1 MTIRTGDLVSSAARA
16 LRANPLRSLL
26 TALGVIIGVA
36 SVVAS
41 VALGQGAQASVE
53 RSISSLGSNL
63 LIVVPGSQAAGGV
76 RGGAGG
82 QNTLTLRDA
91 EAIAAEVSNIDA
103 VAPTQRAGAQIVAE
117 GANWQTR
124 IEGVTP
130 AFQTARDWEVS
141 AGRFIEDR
149 DVRQSRAV
157 VVLGA
162 TVARELFPDIDP
174 IGQEVRIQ
182 RGSYEVIGILD
193 EKGQGGFGQDQDDLA
208 LAPITTVKRR
218 IAGRFSRPDTV
229 SQISIK
235 AASASAIRQVQ
246 EDIESLLRQRHR
258 IQPGETDDF
267 TVQNVA
273 TIAEAA
279 EETTQVFT
287 ILLGSIAGVSLLVG
301 GVGIMN
307 IMLVSVT
314 ERTREI
320 GLRKALGARRR
331 DILAQFGLEA
341 IALSLVGGL
350 IGLGLGAG
358 IAWGVT
364 SAFDLPFIVG
374 AQSAIMAF
382 TFSALV
388 GVIFGAYP
396 AWRAA
401 RLDPIEAL
409 RRE

>member
-1 MTIRTGDLVSSAARA
+1 
-16 LRANPLRSLL
+16 L

-53 RSISSLGSNL
+53 RSINSLGSNL
-63 LIVVPGSQAAGGV
+63 LIVVPGAQRSGGFS
-76 RGGAGG
+76 GGAGG
-82 QNTLTLRDA
+82 ANTLTLRDA
-91 EAIAAEVSNIDA
+91 DAIASEVANVDV
-103 VAPTQRAGAQIVAE
+103 VAPTQRAGGQIVAD

-130 AFQTARDWEVS
+130 EFQIARDWSVAS
-141 AGRFIEDR
+141 GRFIEDR
-149 DVRQSRAV
+149 DVRQARSV

-162 TVARELFPDIDP
+162 TVAKELFASLDP
-174 IGQEVRIQ
+174 VGQQVRIQ
-182 RGSYEVIGILD
+182 RGSYEVIGVLD
-193 EKGQGGFGQDQDDLA
+193 TKGQGGFGQDQDDLVI
-208 LAPITTVKRR
+208 APISTVKRR

-229 SQISIK
+229 SQISIQ
-235 AASASAIRQVQ
+235 ASQPDAIAQVQ
-246 EDIESLLRQRHR
+246 EDIEALLRQRHR
-258 IQPGETDDF
+258 IQTGEADDF
-267 TVQNVA
+267 TVQNVQ
-273 TIAEAA
+273 TIAQAA
-279 EETTQVFT
+279 EETTRVFT
-287 ILLGSIAGVSLLVG
+287 YLLGGIAGVSLLVG

-341 IALSLVGGL
+341 VALSLVGGL
-350 IGLGLGAG
+350 IGLGLGAA
-358 IAWGVT
+358 IAWGIT
-364 SAFDLPFIVG
+364 QLADLPLILG
-374 AQSAIMAF
+374 AQSAAMAF
-382 TFSALV
+382 VFSAVV
-388 GVIFGAYP
+388 GVVFGAYP

>member
-1 MTIRTGDLVSSAARA
+1 MIRTGDLVASAGRA
-16 LRANPLRSLL
+16 LRSNPLRSLL

-53 RSISSLGSNL
+53 RSINSLGSNL
-63 LIVVPGSQAAGGV
+63 LIVVPGAQRSGGFS
-76 RGGAGG
+76 GGAGG
-82 QNTLTLRDA
+82 ANTLTLRDA
-91 EAIAAEVSNIDA
+91 DAIASEVANVDV
-103 VAPTQRAGAQIVAE
+103 VAPTQRAGGQIVAD

-130 AFQTARDWEVS
+130 EFQIARDWSVAS
-141 AGRFIEDR
+141 GRFIEDR
-149 DVRQSRAV
+149 DVRQARSV

-162 TVARELFPDIDP
+162 TVAKELFASLDP
-174 IGQEVRIQ
+174 VGQQVRIQ
-182 RGSYEVIGILD
+182 RGSYEVIGVLD
-193 EKGQGGFGQDQDDLA
+193 TKGQGGFGQDQDDLVI
-208 LAPITTVKRR
+208 APISTVKRR

-229 SQISIK
+229 SQISIQ
-235 AASASAIRQVQ
+235 ASQPDAIAQVQ
-246 EDIESLLRQRHR
+246 EDIEALLRQRHR
-258 IQPGETDDF
+258 IQTGEADDF
-267 TVQNVA
+267 TVQNVQ
-273 TIAEAA
+273 TIAQAA
-279 EETTQVFT
+279 EETTRVFT
-287 ILLGSIAGVSLLVG
+287 YLLGGIAGVSLLVG

-341 IALSLVGGL
+341 VALSLVGGL
-350 IGLGLGAG
+350 IGLGLGAA
-358 IAWGVT
+358 IAWGIT
-364 SAFDLPFIVG
+364 QLADLPLILG
-374 AQSAIMAF
+374 AQSAAMAF
-382 TFSALV
+382 VFSAVV
-388 GVIFGAYP
+388 GVVFGAYP